1 MAITKKK
8 TGSTRVTAKKVSSKS
23 EETEEKAV
31 SKRVQKTV
39 ESEKAPRKRRAR
51 KSVADDIPS
60 QEKVEKVSVET
71 EKKVSRGRLPKT
83 SDVVETSELK
93 ETPSKL
99 RRRRSSKV
107 PPVATGKVVGR
118 ASLASLF
125 GETET
130 NFSEEPPEWVKPEWV
145 KYYKNL
151 YMLRRRLKNQMS
163 GLADDSAQEVSSF
176 GMHMADTGTDHFNR
190 DFALSLLSADQ
201 DALYEVEQALKRI
214 QKGTYGLCEMTGK
227 PIPKTRLEAI
237 PWTRFTVEA
246 QAQLEK
252 DGVLNKHRLGTLGTI
267 ANPLDELANR
277 PLQEEDEEG
286 EDKLAPD
293 KE

>member
-31 SKRVQKTV
+31 SKRVKKTV
-39 ESEKAPRKRRAR
+39 ESEKTSRKRRAK

-60 QEKVEKVSVET
+60 QENVEKVSVET

-83 SDVVETSELK
+83 SDKVETSDLK
-93 ETPSKL
+93 GTPSKP
-99 RRRRSSKV
+99 RRRRSSKMIPV
-107 PPVATGKVVGR
+107 PTGKVVGR

>member
-1 MAITKKK
+1 MAMTKKK

-23 EETEEKAV
+23 EETEEKTV
-31 SKRVQKTV
+31 SRSVKKTV
-39 ESEKAPRKRRAR
+39 ESDKTSRKRRAK

-60 QEKVEKVSVET
+60 QEKVSVET
-71 EKKVSRGRLPKT
+71 EKKVSRGRMPKT
-83 SDVVETSELK
+83 SDKIETSDLK
-93 ETPSKL
+93 ETSSKP
-99 RRRRSSKV
+99 RRRRSAKMQ
-107 PPVATGKVVGR
+107 PPVTTGKVVGR

-267 ANPLDELANR
+267 ATPLDE
-277 PLQEEDEEG
+277 
-286 EDKLAPD
+286 
-293 KE
+293 

>member
-1 MAITKKK
+1 MT
-8 TGSTRVTAKKVSSKS
+8 
-23 EETEEKAV
+23 V
-31 SKRVQKTV
+31 SKRVKKTV
-39 ESEKAPRKRRAR
+39 ESEKTSRKRRAK

-60 QEKVEKVSVET
+60 QENVEKVSVET

-83 SDVVETSELK
+83 SDKVETSDLK
-93 ETPSKL
+93 ETPSKP

-107 PPVATGKVVGR
+107 PPVATGKVVAR

-277 PLQEEDEEG
+277 PLQEEDEDG

>member
-31 SKRVQKTV
+31 SKRVKKTV
-39 ESEKAPRKRRAR
+39 ESEKTSRRRRAK
-51 KSVADDIPS
+51 KSIADDIPS
-60 QEKVEKVSVET
+60 QENVEKVSVET

-83 SDVVETSELK
+83 SDKVETSDLK
-93 ETPSKL
+93 GTPSKP
-99 RRRRSSKV
+99 RRRRSSKMIPV
-107 PPVATGKVVGR
+107 PTGKVVGR

>member
-8 TGSTRVTAKKVSSKS
+8 TGGTRVTAKKVSSKL

-31 SKRVQKTV
+31 SKRVKKTV
-39 ESEKAPRKRRAR
+39 ESEKTSRRRRAK
-51 KSVADDIPS
+51 KSIADDIPS
-60 QEKVEKVSVET
+60 QENVEKVSVET

-83 SDVVETSELK
+83 SDKVETGDLK
-93 ETPSKL
+93 GTSSKP
-99 RRRRSSKV
+99 RRRRTSKMIPV
-107 PPVATGKVVGR
+107 PTGKVVGR

>member
-1 MAITKKK
+1 MAMTKKK

-23 EETEEKAV
+23 EETEEKTV
-31 SKRVQKTV
+31 SRSVKKTV
-39 ESEKAPRKRRAR
+39 ESEKTSRKRRAK

-60 QEKVEKVSVET
+60 QEKVSVET
-71 EKKVSRGRLPKT
+71 EKKVSRGRMPKT
-83 SDVVETSELK
+83 SDKIETSDLK
-93 ETPSKL
+93 ETSSKP
-99 RRRRSSKV
+99 RRRRSTKMQ
-107 PPVATGKVVGR
+107 PPVTTGKVVGR

-227 PIPKTRLEAI
+227 PIPKMRLEAI

>member
-8 TGSTRVTAKKVSSKS
+8 TGGTRVTAKKVSSKS

-31 SKRVQKTV
+31 SKRVKKTV
-39 ESEKAPRKRRAR
+39 ESEKTSRRRRAK

-60 QEKVEKVSVET
+60 QENVEKVSVET

-83 SDVVETSELK
+83 SDKVETSDLK
-93 ETPSKL
+93 GTPSKP
-99 RRRRSSKV
+99 RRRRSSKMIPV
-107 PPVATGKVVGR
+107 PTGKVVGR

>member
-1 MAITKKK
+1 
-8 TGSTRVTAKKVSSKS
+8 
-23 EETEEKAV
+23 
-31 SKRVQKTV
+31 
-39 ESEKAPRKRRAR
+39 
-51 KSVADDIPS
+51 
-60 QEKVEKVSVET
+60 
-71 EKKVSRGRLPKT
+71 
-83 SDVVETSELK
+83 
-93 ETPSKL
+93 
-99 RRRRSSKV
+99 
-107 PPVATGKVVGR
+107 
-118 ASLASLF
+118 
-125 GETET
+125 
-130 NFSEEPPEWVKPEWV
+130 
-145 KYYKNL
+145 
-151 YMLRRRLKNQMS
+151 MS

-267 ANPLDELANR
+267 VNPLDELASR

>member
-1 MAITKKK
+1 MAMTKKK

-23 EETEEKAV
+23 EETEEKTV
-31 SKRVQKTV
+31 SRSVKKTV
-39 ESEKAPRKRRAR
+39 ESDKTSRKRRAK

-60 QEKVEKVSVET
+60 QEKVSVET
-71 EKKVSRGRLPKT
+71 EKKVSRGRMPKT
-83 SDVVETSELK
+83 SDKIETSDLK
-93 ETPSKL
+93 ETPSKP
-99 RRRRSSKV
+99 RRRRSTKMQ
-107 PPVATGKVVGR
+107 PPVTTGKVVGR

>member
-31 SKRVQKTV
+31 SKRVKKTV
-39 ESEKAPRKRRAR
+39 ESEKTPRKRRAR

-60 QEKVEKVSVET
+60 QEKVEEVSVET

-83 SDVVETSELK
+83 SDKEETSELK
-93 ETPSKL
+93 ETPSKP

-267 ANPLDELANR
+267 ANPFNELANR

>member
-1 MAITKKK
+1 M
-8 TGSTRVTAKKVSSKS
+8 
-23 EETEEKAV
+23 
-31 SKRVQKTV
+31 
-39 ESEKAPRKRRAR
+39 
-51 KSVADDIPS
+51 
-60 QEKVEKVSVET
+60 
-71 EKKVSRGRLPKT
+71 
-83 SDVVETSELK
+83 
-93 ETPSKL
+93 
-99 RRRRSSKV
+99 

>member
-31 SKRVQKTV
+31 SKRVKKTV
-39 ESEKAPRKRRAR
+39 ESEKTSRKRRAK
-51 KSVADDIPS
+51 KSVADGIPS
-60 QEKVEKVSVET
+60 QENVEKVSVET

-83 SDVVETSELK
+83 SDKVETSDLK
-93 ETPSKL
+93 GTSSKP
-99 RRRRSSKV
+99 RRRRTSKMIPV
-107 PPVATGKVVGR
+107 PTGKVVGR

>member
-1 MAITKKK
+1 MAMTKKK

-31 SKRVQKTV
+31 SRSVKKTV
-39 ESEKAPRKRRAR
+39 ESDKTSRKRRAK

-60 QEKVEKVSVET
+60 QEKVSVET
-71 EKKVSRGRLPKT
+71 EKKVSRGRMPKT
-83 SDVVETSELK
+83 SDKIETSDLK
-93 ETPSKL
+93 ETPSKP
-99 RRRRSSKV
+99 RRRRSAKMQ
-107 PPVATGKVVGR
+107 PPVTTGKVVGR

-252 DGVLNKHRLGTLGTI
+252 DGVMNKHRLGTLGTI